1 MEEQSTN
8 PRSIRLKQFIDTTGM
23 SLSEFAKQCELSSI
37 TTIHQVVKHHKQ
49 PTDKVLKKIIKRFPQ
64 LSYDWILLGV
74 GEMLVMGAKDNHSGH
89 SVKTSTQATFSDI
102 SSKLEMHDH
111 ALNELNNVIK
121 DSMNNLDKKMD
132 LNVEIIA
139 SVNLKIDT
147 AINNMNNRVNN
158 FIAYLEEQ
166 NEKAIKDFE
175 VFVKRLEESNLKN
188 EKKLD
193 KVVFD
198 AKQYVE
204 EHAKQNERG
213 MNAALEMITGF
224 DNRANAMMTKIEK
237 MMDTVVKSQ
246 NRADARSEESLKA
259 GMVLV
264 ESINK
269 TREEGSEMI
278 IAVQK
283 EMKQQA
289 KLAEEA
295 TELGYRAL
303 KENKEALNSFG
314 KNLEGYAKE
323 RDKKTKEITLVNVEK
338 LFEQLLKQKGLGTY
352 TKVKKS

>member
-1 MEEQSTN
+1 MEEQNTN

-74 GEMLVMGAKDNHSGH
+74 GEMLLMGANDNQSGH

-102 SSKLEMHDH
+102 QSKLEMHDH
-111 ALNELNNVIK
+111 ALNELNNRIN
-121 DSMNNLDKKMD
+121 DSMSNIDRKADIISEMITTMNIKVDK
-132 LNVEIIA
+132 I
-139 SVNLKIDT
+139 
-147 AINNMNNRVNN
+147 
-158 FIAYLEEQ
+158 
-166 NEKAIKDFE
+166 
-175 VFVKRLEESNLKN
+175 
-188 EKKLD
+188 
-193 KVVFD
+193 VFD

-204 EHAKQNERG
+204 EHAKQNEKG
-213 MNAALEMITGF
+213 MEAALEMITGF
-224 DNRANAMMTKIEK
+224 NKRSNAMMTKIEK
-237 MMDTVVKSQ
+237 MMDTIVKSQ
-246 NRADARSEESLKA
+246 NRADARSDESLKA
-259 GMVLV
+259 GLALV
-264 ESINK
+264 DSINK
-269 TREEGSEMI
+269 TREKGMEMI

-303 KENKEALNSFG
+303 KENKEALKSFG
-314 KNLEGYAKE
+314 KGLEGYAKE
-323 RDKKTKEITLVNVEK
+323 RDKKAREITLHNVEK
-338 LFEQLLKQKGLGTY
+338 LFKELLEQKGLGTY